1 MQVITTL
8 LCFINTRH
16 GYVKPRHQKRVDIL
30 YLIAAFL
37 VAVVLTILITPYVIK
52 LAHKIGATDSPNNRK
67 VHSKIM
73 PSMGGLAIFMSFIIT
88 MSIFLPGLSGSRTYT
103 SILVGASL
111 IILLGIYDDKY
122 ELSARVKL
130 LGQIV
135 AALII
140 VVGGNIQVNFINTPF
155 GEQIHFGY
163 LAIPL
168 TVIWIVGITN
178 AINLIDGLDGLAA
191 GVSTIAL
198 LTIAGMAVFKI
209 GDMFVALIALVL
221 AGSTL
226 GFLKFNFFPAKIFMG
241 DTGAMFLGFMI
252 AVLSLLGFKNVTV
265 ISLIIPIVILGVPI
279 SDTFYAI
286 VRRVLHKKPLSAPD
300 KSHLHHCLLRLGY
313 SHRTTVLLIYAMA
326 ASFGV
331 AAFIFSMTT
340 LWGAIFL
347 IAVLLLGLELLVERI
362 GLLGEDYRPL
372 HKLIVHV
379 RNRP

>member
-1 MQVITTL
+1 
-8 LCFINTRH
+8 
-16 GYVKPRHQKRVDIL
+16 
-30 YLIAAFL
+30 
-37 VAVVLTILITPYVIK
+37 
-52 LAHKIGATDSPNNRK
+52 
-67 VHSKIM
+67 
-73 PSMGGLAIFMSFIIT
+73 
-88 MSIFLPGLSGSRTYT
+88 MSIFLPGLSSSRTYT
-103 SILVGASL
+103 SILVGATI
-111 IILLGIYDDKY
+111 IILLGIYDDKF
-122 ELSARVKL
+122 EMSAKAKF
-130 LGQIV
+130 LGQTI

-155 GEQIHFGY
+155 GEPIHFGF

-265 ISLIIPIVILGVPI
+265 ISLIIPVVILGVPI

-331 AAFIFSMTT
+331 AAFIFSMAT

-347 IAVLLLGLELLVERI
+347 IAVLLIALEILVERI
-362 GLLGEDYRPL
+362 GLLGEDFRPL